1 MKKLLTLLSCLLLI
15 GCEEK
20 QPAEPPLT
28 DAELVRELCSACI
41 DRDLERAASA
51 IRDGADVNTLEC
63 GGYNSDTPLLLA
75 VHNRSKE
82 IVELLIENGADVN
95 LTLLGSEYH
104 YLRGGTN
111 ALDFALQN
119 NFSKI
124 AAILREHGGQTKFS
138 DEQIKGFAENYPN
151 GRRR

>member
-1 MKKLLTLLSCLLLI
+1 MKKLLPLLSCLLLI

-28 DAELVRELCSACI
+28 EAELVRELCNACI

-63 GGYNSDTPLLLA
+63 GGYNSDTPLLSA
-75 VHNRSKE
+75 VHSRSKE

-95 LTLLGSEYH
+95 LTLLDSKYPSSG
-104 YLRGGTN
+104 N

-119 NFSKI
+119 NYSKI
-124 AAILREHGGQTKFS
+124 AVILREHGGQTKFS
-138 DEQIKGFAENYPN
+138 DEQIKRFAEDYPN
-151 GRRR
+151 GRRRRR